1 MPTILVL
8 FNLKPGASI
17 SDYETW
23 AKAKDIPTVNGLNS
37 VSNFRVLKMGNLL
50 GTETP
55 SPYQY
60 AELIEIPDMNAFFA
74 DLSSEAVQAGA
85 KQFAEFADNPQFI
98 VGESIG

>member
-23 AKAKDIPTVNGLNS
+23 AKAKDIPTVN
-37 VSNFRVLKMGNLL
+37 